1 MELEEVH
8 CIFCGPGPTSPYHTE
23 NGFAAVRCGGC
34 GLVFVTPRPT
44 EASMKHLYEGQE
56 TKIDLARQIA
66 NVEHTMAEARRSL
79 ALIQEYKTRGDVL
92 ELGCAAG
99 YFLREAR
106 RLGFGTTGIELTHQF
121 ALFAREVLGLDVRE
135 GSLLGLP
142 LPAHSFDVVYHRNV
156 LSHLGHPVAS
166 FERIHDLLRPDGLM
180 VFQTGNVAELPGEH
194 WRGTAELD
202 LPDHLYHYGE
212 STLRLLLTRTG
223 FEVLRVERY
232 PLLAHEPWIRR
243 LVARLRG
250 APKTAATDAHERPK
264 PAYVPPRVAPRVNP
278 LKELGQVFEGMF
290 TYELGALL
298 PPEGRR
304 ATLKVVARKRARA

>member
-8 CIFCGPGPTSPYHTE
+8 CIFCGPGPVSPYHRE
-23 NGFAAVRCGGC
+23 NGFAAVRCEGC

-79 ALIQEYKTRGDVL
+79 ALIQAYKTRGDIL

-106 RLGFGTTGIELTHQF
+106 RLGFGATGIELTHQF
-121 ALFAREVLGLDVRE
+121 AVFAREVLGLDVRE

-142 LPAHSFDVVYHRNV
+142 LPARSFDVVYHRNV

-166 FERIHDLLRPDGLM
+166 FERIHELLRPDGLM

-194 WRGTAELD
+194 WRGTSELD

-223 FEVLRVERY
+223 FDVLRVERY

-250 APKTAATDAHERPK
+250 SPKARPADTGAADKPLYEPPK
-264 PAYVPPRVAPRVNP
+264 VAPRIHP
-278 LKELGQVFEGMF
+278 LKELGQVFEGLL

-304 ATLKVVARKRARA
+304 ATLKVVARKRSAA